1 MSSKTTKGKEPLQ
14 KMIAMMQANPNF
26 VMGQPILIVDELY
39 KAGQPYIDL
48 HNYYI

>member
-1 MSSKTTKGKEPLQ
+1 
-14 KMIAMMQANPNF
+14 MQANPNF
-26 VMGQPILIVDELY
+26 IMGRPILIVDELY